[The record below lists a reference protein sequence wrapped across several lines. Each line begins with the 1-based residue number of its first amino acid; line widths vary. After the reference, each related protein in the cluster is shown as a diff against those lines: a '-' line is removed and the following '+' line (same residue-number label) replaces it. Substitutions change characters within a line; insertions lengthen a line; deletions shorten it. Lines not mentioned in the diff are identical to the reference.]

1 MKASGN
7 RSVSKALSLTA
18 DQAAYWNEQAG
29 PRWVAAQKRL
39 DATFAP
45 LTATLIDFAAPQA
58 SDRVLDI
65 GCGCGATVLALA
77 SRARDVTGVD
87 ISKVMLDVARERV
100 AQAGLANASLLLA
113 DAATHPFEPASF
125 DLGFSRFGVM
135 FFDDSVAAFAAIR
148 RALRPGGR
156 LAFITW
162 RRFSENP
169 WFLVPYLAV
178 KALLPPQPPADPTAP
193 GPFRFAEADT
203 LRRVLGDAGFSAI
216 ELTRHDTTVPLAG
229 PGEIDRAVQFAME
242 IGPVTRAL
250 AAGDEEARAAAPAAI
265 REALRP
271 HESAAGIL
279 LGISTWLVS
288 ARA

>member
-1 MKASGN
+1 M
-7 RSVSKALSLTA
+7 SKALSLTA

-77 SRARDVTGVD
+77 PRARDVIGVD

-100 AQAGLANASLLLA
+100 VQAGLANASLLLA

-162 RRFSENP
+162 RRLSENP
-169 WFLVPYLAV
+169 CFLLPYLAV
-178 KALLPPQPPADPTAP
+178 KPLLPPQPQADPEAP
-193 GPFRFAEADT
+193 GPFRFADPDRV
-203 LRRVLGDAGFSAI
+203 RRILADAGFAAI
-216 ELTRHDTTVPLAG
+216 EVTPHDSTMQLARPGELTR
-229 PGEIDRAVQFAME
+229 AVDFALQ
-242 IGPVTRAL
+242 IGPVSRALATAEAEVKAAAVAAVRAELAKHESTEGVAL
-250 AAGDEEARAAAPAAI
+250 AAG
-265 REALRP
+265 
-271 HESAAGIL
+271 
-279 LGISTWLVS
+279 TWLVS